1 MGINWNADQLDAIYQ
16 KNKNIIISAGAGS
29 GKSTVLS
36 ERIKQKLLAKEISS
50 LDDVLVLTFT
60 TASAADLKRKIKED
74 LTDCEQTKMFAR
86 TVDSANIS
94 TFDSYALLLVKKYAN
109 EIGINKDISIVEST
123 VINIKKRE
131 IIENILEKEYEKQD
145 KDFVDFVSNFFV
157 KGDLSFKNY
166 LLKIYEKINLRL
178 DKKEY
183 LSTYLD
189 VYFNDAFFDNIFTI
203 IEKYLLKKHNDCINY
218 YNDTLIPNINGKLKD
233 GIFEEFE
240 ENYSNFINSKSYDD
254 LFLLFKDKFSH
265 YKLHQKTAKGVV
277 YNEEIKPFI
286 DSFKELFD
294 EIESFFKEYDDY
306 NSEKS
311 YYYSTE
317 KYLKIILRI
326 LTKFDE
332 ELEKYKEDLAIYEFC
347 DIAKKLIYLLRDNPS
362 IRDEVANNYKEILID
377 EYQDTSDL
385 QEAFVSL
392 ISNKNVYM
400 VGDIK
405 QSIYRFRNANPSIF
419 KYKYDNYLDKEN
431 YETFANSLNNNQ
443 NKDEILNGKGIKI
456 DLKANYRSRKDVVE
470 FINKI
475 FNKVMSDSIG
485 GAKYKE
491 EHQMVYG
498 QKRYDL
504 SNDSDYKAEIL
515 KYEYNKEAELSRE
528 ETETRIMAKDI
539 LDKVSNGFKLFKKYK
554 NEDGEEVITSRPA
567 TFKDFAIISRSTDN
581 YELIAKIFKEYGI
594 DTLIYKNE
602 RINASSL
609 IYTLKNILI
618 LIVKLYQILTSD
630 PNGIIDTEFK
640 HAFISVARSF
650 IFEYSDDQILEVFAK
665 NKFFDDNI
673 ILLIKDSVLDLS
685 NDSLRNIFEK
695 VLYKYDYYNKITK
708 LDDINDNLVRTE
720 FFAKLCDNLEILN
733 LKSNELI
740 EYLETMMSK
749 DSKAEI
755 SSNMKDINAVTVMT
769 IHKSKGLEFPI
780 VYVPFLYK
788 EFNDMDLK
796 ARFVYDENYGIITP
810 CYNEGF
816 KNVLTKEL
824 FKINYKIDAI
834 SEEIRIFYV
843 ALTRAKEKLI
853 LVYDGQIDNTIDISK
868 INSYK
873 KLVSA
878 VGDSL
883 NKYIIDYDVSNL
895 EPSQNKNFLTSIPE
909 KNKEKIREIFYA
921 EQEIKGEK
929 TSSSR
934 ASKSSNK
941 LITKKEYNNMQL
953 GTHIH
958 ELLEYIDYDNPNEIL
973 KDEENWIKHSI
984 NKFLN
989 TFIFKNKEENEYY
1002 REYAFTFEDSKDKTT
1017 YNGII
1022 DLLVETPD
1030 NIYIVDYKLNNVEDD
1045 AYIKQLSIY
1054 EKFVATKSNKPITT
1068 YLYSIIDGSFKEIK
1082 TKEIV

>member
-1 MGINWNADQLDAIYQ
+1 MGINWNTDQLDAIYQ

-131 IIENILEKEYEKQD
+131 ILENILEKEYEKQD

-183 LSTYLD
+183 LSNYLD

-286 DSFKELFD
+286 DAFKDLFD

-332 ELEKYKEDLAIYEFC
+332 KLEKYKEDLAIYEFC

-443 NKDEILNGKGIKI
+443 NKDKILNGKGIKI
-456 DLKANYRSRKDVVE
+456 DLKANYRSRKEVVE

-618 LIVKLYQILTSD
+618 LIIKLYQILTSD
-630 PNGIIDTEFK
+630 PNGVIDTEFK

-824 FKINYKIDAI
+824 FKTNYKIDAI

-895 EPSQNKNFLTSIPE
+895 EPSQNKNFLTSTPE

>member
-1 MGINWNADQLDAIYQ
+1 MGINWNDDQLDAIYQ

-183 LSTYLD
+183 LSNYLD

-218 YNDTLIPNINGKLKD
+218 YNDTLIPNISGKLKD

-286 DSFKELFD
+286 DAFKDLFD
-294 EIESFFKEYDDY
+294 EIEDFFKEYDDY

-431 YETFANSLNNNQ
+431 YEAFANSLKNNQ

-456 DLKANYRSRKDVVE
+456 DLKANYRSRKEVVE

-475 FNKVMSDSIG
+475 FNKVMSDNIG

-630 PNGIIDTEFK
+630 PNGVIDTEFK

-824 FKINYKIDAI
+824 FKTNYKIDAI

-883 NKYIIDYDVSNL
+883 NKHIIDYDVSNL
-895 EPSQNKNFLTSIPE
+895 EPSQNKNFLTSTPE
-909 KNKEKIREIFYA
+909 KNKDKIREIFYA

>member
-1 MGINWNADQLDAIYQ
+1 MGINWNTDQLDAIYQ

-131 IIENILEKEYEKQD
+131 ILENILEKEYEKQD

-183 LSTYLD
+183 LSNYLD

-456 DLKANYRSRKDVVE
+456 DLKANYRSRKEVVE

-630 PNGIIDTEFK
+630 PNGVIDTEFK

-824 FKINYKIDAI
+824 FKTNYKIDAI

-895 EPSQNKNFLTSIPE
+895 EPSQNNNFITSTPE
-909 KNKEKIREIFYA
+909 KNKDKIREILYA

-1002 REYAFTFEDSKDKTT
+1002 REYAFTFEDSKDKTI

>member
-131 IIENILEKEYEKQD
+131 ILENILEKEYEKQD

-183 LSTYLD
+183 LSNYLD

-240 ENYSNFINSKSYDD
+240 ERYSNFINSKSYDD
-254 LFLLFKDKFSH
+254 LFLLFKDKFTH
-265 YKLHQKTAKGVV
+265 YNLYQKTAKGVV

-286 DSFKELFD
+286 DSFKDLFD

-443 NKDEILNGKGIKI
+443 NKDKILNGKGIKI
-456 DLKANYRSRKDVVE
+456 DLKANYRSRKEVVE

-554 NEDGEEVITSRPA
+554 NEYGEEVITSRPA

-630 PNGIIDTEFK
+630 PNGVIDTEFK

-824 FKINYKIDAI
+824 FKTNYKIDAI

-895 EPSQNKNFLTSIPE
+895 EPSQNKNFLTSTPE